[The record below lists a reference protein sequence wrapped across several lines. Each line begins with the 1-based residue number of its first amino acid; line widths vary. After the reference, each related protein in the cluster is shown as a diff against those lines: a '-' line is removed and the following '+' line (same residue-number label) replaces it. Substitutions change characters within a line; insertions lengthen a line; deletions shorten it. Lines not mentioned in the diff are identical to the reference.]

1 MGKWGGGK
9 WFPVSKPESL
19 MDRKTVS
26 PFPLFPNYGHAN
38 ERKHAMELKPP
49 NLAGEIVTQATHSLS
64 EHHLPRILECLKML
78 SDEDIWWR
86 PHSTS
91 NSAGN
96 LALHLSGNVRQWIIS
111 GLGGEPDRRERDKEF
126 AERGPMARRAL
137 EARLR
142 GTVVE
147 AGKVLEELDTHKLIH
162 VYSIQGFRVTGLEA
176 VAHVVEHFA
185 YHTGQIIYITKLRL
199 GEDLGFTRLPGAK
212 KKGGKR
218 HRLSQV

>member
-1 MGKWGGGK
+1 MKLQ
-9 WFPVSKPESL
+9 PRHLV
-19 MDRKTVS
+19 RKS
-26 PFPLFPNYGHAN
+26 
-38 ERKHAMELKPP
+38 
-49 NLAGEIVTQATHSLS
+49 VTQARHSLS
-64 EHHLPRILECLKML
+64 EHHLPRILECLRML
-78 SDEDIWWR
+78 SEEDIWWR

-126 AERGPMARRAL
+126 AERGPLPRRAL
-137 EARLR
+137 LTRLR

-147 AGKVLEELDTHKLIH
+147 AGNVLEKLGADELIR

-199 GEDLGFTRLPGAK
+199 GEDLGFTRLGGPGEK
-212 KKGGKR
+212 MGKR
-218 HRLSQV
+218 RSLSQV

>member
-1 MGKWGGGK
+1 MRPKQTSWVEQ
-9 WFPVSKPESL
+9 FL
-19 MDRKTVS
+19 T
-26 PFPLFPNYGHAN
+26 HA
-38 ERKHAMELKPP
+38 R
-49 NLAGEIVTQATHSLS
+49 HSLG
-64 EHHLPRILECLKML
+64 EHQLPRILECLKRL

-96 LALHLSGNVRQWIIS
+96 LVLHLSGNVRQWIIS

-126 AERGPMARRAL
+126 AECGPLPRRAL

-147 AGKVLEELDTHKLIH
+147 AGKVLEELGPHQLMH
-162 VYSIQGFRVTGLEA
+162 AYSIQGFRVTGLYV

-185 YHTGQIIYITKLRL
+185 YHTGQIIYITKLRF
-199 GEDLGFTRLPGAK
+199 GGDLGFTRLPGERK
-212 KKGGKR
+212 KRGRRGG
-218 HRLSQV
+218 LSQV